1 MNAEDTE
8 KVVNKHADGLEAVA
22 GACEML
28 DKGLAKLLRDTALM
42 LRIQQLTI
50 TTLRRRLELSE
61 GAPREE
67 GK

>member
-8 KVVNKHADGLEAVA
+8 KVVNKHTENLEIIAIALEHRDADFARI
-22 GACEML
+22 
-28 DKGLAKLLRDTALM
+28 LRTTAEV
-42 LRIQQLTI
+42 LRIQHLTI
-50 TTLRRRLELSE
+50 TTLRRRLELRE